1 MLEII
6 HHVLPEAF
14 FDVLKTVP
22 LLLVVYALLY
32 YIENRLTNTPELLS
46 RAAQF
51 GPVVGALAGSIPQ
64 CGFSA
69 AASAL
74 FSAGFLAPATLVAV
88 FLATSDEAVPIMLAG
103 GASVQQVV
111 LLLVVKFAIAVIGGY
126 VLRCTVFRRHKA
138 GTDGPLEIE
147 MGDCGC
153 ETSPVANILSH
164 TIKTTIFLFVVL
176 FALNMV
182 VHGIGEERVAS
193 LMLTNS
199 IFQPLLCAVLGLI
212 PSCAMSVLL
221 SELFVGGTISF
232 GALVAGLSTGAGFG
246 YIVLLEGRPS
256 SRPAGH
262 RRNVCHRR
270 DRRYAGAAAY
280 RLRMKKSKDV
290 SKRHILFYA
299 LICVFRSPRRVTH
312 LQTCNRRGE
321 HCSAAARPES
331 AQGTAGNRLIWHC
344 VGAHCAPLRERLC
357 KPDTNGGLR
366 SVCPAEK
373 VNRQPIS
380 CSSSSA

>member
-1 MLEII
+1 MVYSPANPACLRTGFYAILIVIVFPTRFVINPQINYEVTYLLEII

-126 VLRCTVFRRHKA
+126 VLRCTVFRKHKA

-153 ETSPVANILSH
+153 ETSPVASILSH

-246 YIVLLEGRPS
+246 YIVLLEEKEGR
-256 SRPAGH
+256 H
-262 RRNVCHRR
+262 RALPVI
-270 DRRYAGAAAY
+270 AATFATAVIGGT
-280 RLRMKKSKDV
+280 LV
-290 SKRHILFYA
+290 QL
-299 LICVFRSPRRVTH
+299 LI
-312 LQTCNRRGE
+312 G
-321 HCSAAARPES
+321 
-331 AQGTAGNRLIWHC
+331 
-344 VGAHCAPLRERLC
+344 
-357 KPDTNGGLR
+357 
-366 SVCPAEK
+366 
-373 VNRQPIS
+373 
-380 CSSSSA
+380 

>member
-1 MLEII
+1 MTYLLEII

-126 VLRCTVFRRHKA
+126 VLRCTVFRKHKA

-246 YIVLLEGRPS
+246 YIVLLEEKEGRHRADEGA

-270 DRRYAGAAAY
+270 DRRHAGAAAY

-299 LICVFRSPRRVTH
+299 LRR
-312 LQTCNRRGE
+312 R
-321 HCSAAARPES
+321 
-331 AQGTAGNRLIWHC
+331 
-344 VGAHCAPLRERLC
+344 
-357 KPDTNGGLR
+357 
-366 SVCPAEK
+366 
-373 VNRQPIS
+373 
-380 CSSSSA
+380 

>member
-126 VLRCTVFRRHKA
+126 VLRCTVFREHKA

-246 YIVLLEGRPS
+246 YIVLLEEKEGR
-256 SRPAGH
+256 H
-262 RRNVCHRR
+262 RALPVI
-270 DRRYAGAAAY
+270 AATFATAVIGGT
-280 RLRMKKSKDV
+280 LV
-290 SKRHILFYA
+290 QL
-299 LICVFRSPRRVTH
+299 LI
-312 LQTCNRRGE
+312 G
-321 HCSAAARPES
+321 
-331 AQGTAGNRLIWHC
+331 
-344 VGAHCAPLRERLC
+344 
-357 KPDTNGGLR
+357 
-366 SVCPAEK
+366 
-373 VNRQPIS
+373 
-380 CSSSSA
+380 

>member
-1 MLEII
+1 MTYLLEII

-126 VLRCTVFRRHKA
+126 ILRCTVFRMHKA

-246 YIVLLEGRPS
+246 YIVLLEEKEGR
-256 SRPAGH
+256 H
-262 RRNVCHRR
+262 RALPVI
-270 DRRYAGAAAY
+270 AATFATAVIGGT
-280 RLRMKKSKDV
+280 LV
-290 SKRHILFYA
+290 QL
-299 LICVFRSPRRVTH
+299 LI
-312 LQTCNRRGE
+312 G
-321 HCSAAARPES
+321 
-331 AQGTAGNRLIWHC
+331 
-344 VGAHCAPLRERLC
+344 
-357 KPDTNGGLR
+357 
-366 SVCPAEK
+366 
-373 VNRQPIS
+373 
-380 CSSSSA
+380 

>member
-6 HHVLPEAF
+6 HHILPEAF

-32 YIENRLTNTPELLS
+32 YIENRLTNTPDLLS

-88 FLATSDEAVPIMLAG
+88 FLATSDEAV
-103 GASVQQVV
+103 

-126 VLRCTVFRRHKA
+126 VLRCTVFRKHKA

-199 IFQPLLCAVLGLI
+199 IFQPLLCAVLGLL

-221 SELFVGGTISF
+221 SERFARSASALWLPVFPPAQASATSF
-232 GALVAGLSTGAGFG
+232 CSRRRKAV
-246 YIVLLEGRPS
+246 IVPCRS
-256 SRPAGH
+256 SRQ
-262 RRNVCHRR
+262 
-270 DRRYAGAAAY
+270 
-280 RLRMKKSKDV
+280 RL
-290 SKRHILFYA
+290 
-299 LICVFRSPRRVTH
+299 P
-312 LQTCNRRGE
+312 
-321 HCSAAARPES
+321 P
-331 AQGTAGNRLIWHC
+331 
-344 VGAHCAPLRERLC
+344 P
-357 KPDTNGGLR
+357 
-366 SVCPAEK
+366 
-373 VNRQPIS
+373 
-380 CSSSSA
+380 

>member
-1 MLEII
+1 MVCSPANPACLLTGFYAILIVIVFPTTFPINPQINYEVTYLLEII

-126 VLRCTVFRRHKA
+126 VLRCTVFRKHKA

-246 YIVLLEGRPS
+246 YIVLLEEKEGR
-256 SRPAGH
+256 H
-262 RRNVCHRR
+262 RALPVI
-270 DRRYAGAAAY
+270 AATFVTAVIGGT
-280 RLRMKKSKDV
+280 LV
-290 SKRHILFYA
+290 QL
-299 LICVFRSPRRVTH
+299 LI
-312 LQTCNRRGE
+312 G
-321 HCSAAARPES
+321 
-331 AQGTAGNRLIWHC
+331 
-344 VGAHCAPLRERLC
+344 
-357 KPDTNGGLR
+357 
-366 SVCPAEK
+366 
-373 VNRQPIS
+373 
-380 CSSSSA
+380 

>member
-1 MLEII
+1 MVCSPANPACLLTGFYAILIVIVFPTRFVINPQINYEVTYLLEII

-126 VLRCTVFRRHKA
+126 VLRCTVFRKHKA

-246 YIVLLEGRPS
+246 YIVLLEEKEGR
-256 SRPAGH
+256 H
-262 RRNVCHRR
+262 RALPVI
-270 DRRYAGAAAY
+270 AATFATAVIGGT
-280 RLRMKKSKDV
+280 LV
-290 SKRHILFYA
+290 QL
-299 LICVFRSPRRVTH
+299 LI
-312 LQTCNRRGE
+312 G
-321 HCSAAARPES
+321 
-331 AQGTAGNRLIWHC
+331 
-344 VGAHCAPLRERLC
+344 
-357 KPDTNGGLR
+357 
-366 SVCPAEK
+366 
-373 VNRQPIS
+373 
-380 CSSSSA
+380 

>member
-1 MLEII
+1 MTYLLEII

-126 VLRCTVFRRHKA
+126 ILRCTVFRNHKA

-246 YIVLLEGRPS
+246 YIVLLEEKEGR
-256 SRPAGH
+256 H
-262 RRNVCHRR
+262 RALPVI
-270 DRRYAGAAAY
+270 AATFATAVIGGT
-280 RLRMKKSKDV
+280 LV
-290 SKRHILFYA
+290 QL
-299 LICVFRSPRRVTH
+299 LI
-312 LQTCNRRGE
+312 G
-321 HCSAAARPES
+321 
-331 AQGTAGNRLIWHC
+331 
-344 VGAHCAPLRERLC
+344 
-357 KPDTNGGLR
+357 
-366 SVCPAEK
+366 
-373 VNRQPIS
+373 
-380 CSSSSA
+380 

>member
-1 MLEII
+1 MTYLLEII

-153 ETSPVANILSH
+153 ETSPVANILSL
-164 TIKTTIFLFVVL
+164 TI
-176 FALNMV
+176 
-182 VHGIGEERVAS
+182 
-193 LMLTNS
+193 
-199 IFQPLLCAVLGLI
+199 
-212 PSCAMSVLL
+212 
-221 SELFVGGTISF
+221 
-232 GALVAGLSTGAGFG
+232 
-246 YIVLLEGRPS
+246 
-256 SRPAGH
+256 
-262 RRNVCHRR
+262 
-270 DRRYAGAAAY
+270 
-280 RLRMKKSKDV
+280 
-290 SKRHILFYA
+290 
-299 LICVFRSPRRVTH
+299 
-312 LQTCNRRGE
+312 
-321 HCSAAARPES
+321 
-331 AQGTAGNRLIWHC
+331 
-344 VGAHCAPLRERLC
+344 
-357 KPDTNGGLR
+357 
-366 SVCPAEK
+366 
-373 VNRQPIS
+373 
-380 CSSSSA
+380 